1 MRERKYLHNKR
12 EKDQQGKIKNNWM
25 IELESLTKNV
35 KLNTIKSLD
44 ESKKQRRAK
53 T

>member
-12 EKDQQGKIKNNWM
+12 EKDQQSKIKNNWM
-25 IELESLTKNV
+25 TELERLTKNV
-35 KLNTIKSLD
+35 KLNTNKSLD
-44 ESKKQRRAK
+44 ESKKHRRAE